1 MTQEPQPDQRPIPPA
16 VQKAYGAADLGANP
30 LFAGGF
36 INFGHWQAIDTTAG
50 LSQEDRVRSQQDMYR
65 HVLEALPPAGGS
77 RALEVGSG
85 TGVGSALALEE
96 YGFAHLTGMD
106 IHPQQLIRAQECNSR
121 ILKDRPDHLDFVQGA
136 AEDMPFADGEFD
148 YLYSVEAAQHFSDL
162 DAFGRETARVL
173 RPGGH
178 AVVASFFTTD
188 DAPGRAKRLAG
199 LLDCYANGLDIAHP
213 VTHVVDALARAGLK
227 GTRAV
232 SIGPSVWQGW
242 DRWIAHVSEPDGWP
256 RNFLRVHEEGVLDYY
271 VVTATRPAP

>member
-1 MTQEPQPDQRPIPPA
+1 
-16 VQKAYGAADLGANP
+16 
-30 LFAGGF
+30 
-36 INFGHWQAIDTTAG
+36 
-50 LSQEDRVRSQQDMYR
+50 MYR

-85 TGVGSALALEE
+85 TGSAARWRSRSTASHTSPAWTSTRNSS
-96 YGFAHLTGMD
+96 YGPGVQFP
-106 IHPQQLIRAQECNSR
+106 HPQGPAGPPGL
-121 ILKDRPDHLDFVQGA
+121 RPGA